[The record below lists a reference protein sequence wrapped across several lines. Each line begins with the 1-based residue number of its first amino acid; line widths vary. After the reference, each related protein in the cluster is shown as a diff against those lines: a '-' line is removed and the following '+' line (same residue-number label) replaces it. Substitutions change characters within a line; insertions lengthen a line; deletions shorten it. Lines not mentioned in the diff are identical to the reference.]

1 MTYNCF
7 GDDYLYIN
15 DFEKFLIREKHASDN
30 TVNAYMKDLE
40 HFEDFVMSRGIAR
53 ITDVS
58 NSDIVAYLME
68 LKKQGRSKSTVNRR
82 LTSIRTF
89 YKFLL
94 REGRVKDNPAE
105 DIKSPRIEKKDIE
118 FLSIDEVNKLMTLP
132 DESIKGIRDRAILE
146 LMYATGIRASELI
159 DMKLDDLNMRMGFV
173 KCTGEHSKARIIPI
187 GRPARHALED
197 YVYDARP
204 VLLKKSTS
212 EKLFVNYAGES
223 MTRQGL
229 WKILKEYGEEA
240 GLKIRLTPQALRNSF
255 AVHMLQNGADI
266 KSIQELMGHE
276 DIAATQAYL
285 AVTKNRIKDVY
296 DRAHPRA

>member
-1 MTYNCF
+1 MNF
-7 GDDYLYIN
+7 N
-15 DFEKFLIREKHASDN
+15 DFETFLIKEKHASEN

-40 HFEDFVMSRGIAR
+40 HFRDFIVSRSIDR
-53 ITDVS
+53 LSDVS

-89 YKFLL
+89 YKYLL
-94 REGRVKDNPAE
+94 REGKVRENPAE

-118 FLSIDEVNKLMTLP
+118 FLSIDEVNRLMTLP
-132 DESIKGIRDRAILE
+132 DESTKGIRDRAILE

-159 DMKLDDLNMRMGFV
+159 DMKIDDLNMRMGFV

-204 VLLKKSTS
+204 VLLKKSTN

-240 GLKIRLTPQALRNSF
+240 GLKIRLTPQVLRNSF

>member
-1 MTYNCF
+1 M
-7 GDDYLYIN
+7 YIN
-15 DFEKFLIREKHASDN
+15 DFEKFLIKEKHASDN

-40 HFEDFVMSRGIAR
+40 HFEDFVVSRGIDR

-94 REGRVKDNPAE
+94 REGKVRENPAE

-187 GRPARHALED
+187 GRPARHARED

-204 VLLKKSTS
+204 VLLKNSTS
-212 EKLFVNYAGES
+212 EKLFVNYAVES

-240 GLKIRLTPQALRNSF
+240 GLKVRLTPQVLRNSF

>member
-1 MTYNCF
+1 
-7 GDDYLYIN
+7 
-15 DFEKFLIREKHASDN
+15 
-30 TVNAYMKDLE
+30 MKDLE
-40 HFEDFVMSRGIAR
+40 HFRDFIVSRSIDR
-53 ITDVS
+53 LSDVS

-89 YKFLL
+89 YKYLL
-94 REGRVKDNPAE
+94 REGKVRENPAE

-118 FLSIDEVNKLMTLP
+118 FLSIDEVNRLMTLP
-132 DESIKGIRDRAILE
+132 DESTKGIRDRAILE

-204 VLLKKSTS
+204 VLLKKSTN

-240 GLKIRLTPQALRNSF
+240 GLKIRLTPQVLRNSF

>member
-1 MTYNCF
+1 M
-7 GDDYLYIN
+7 YIN
-15 DFEKFLIREKHASDN
+15 DFEKFLIREKQASDN

-40 HFEDFVMSRGIAR
+40 HFEDFVVSRGIDR

-94 REGRVKDNPAE
+94 REGKVRENPAE

-204 VLLKKSTS
+204 VLLKNSTN

-240 GLKIRLTPQALRNSF
+240 GLKIRMTPQVLRNSF

>member
-1 MTYNCF
+1 M
-7 GDDYLYIN
+7 YIN
-15 DFEKFLIREKHASDN
+15 DFEKFLIREKQASDN

-40 HFEDFVMSRGIAR
+40 HFEDFVVSRGIDR

-68 LKKQGRSKSTVNRR
+68 LKKQGRSKSPVNRR

-94 REGRVKDNPAE
+94 REGKVRENPAE

-204 VLLKKSTS
+204 VLLKNSTN

-240 GLKIRLTPQALRNSF
+240 GLKIRLTPQVLRNSF

>member
-1 MTYNCF
+1 MNLIF
-7 GDDYLYIN
+7 GDDELNFN
-15 DFEKFLIREKHASDN
+15 DFETFLIKEKHASEN

-40 HFEDFVMSRGIAR
+40 HFRDFIVSRSIDR
-53 ITDVS
+53 LSDVS

-89 YKFLL
+89 YKYLL
-94 REGRVKDNPAE
+94 REGKVRENPAE

-118 FLSIDEVNKLMTLP
+118 FLSIDEVNRLMTLP
-132 DESIKGIRDRAILE
+132 DESTKGIRDRAILE

-159 DMKLDDLNMRMGFV
+159 DMKIDDLNMRMGFV

-204 VLLKKSTS
+204 VLLKKSTN

-240 GLKIRLTPQALRNSF
+240 GLKIRLTPQVLRNSF

>member
-1 MTYNCF
+1 M
-7 GDDYLYIN
+7 YIE

-40 HFEDFVMSRGIAR
+40 HFEDFVVSRGIAR
-53 ITDVS
+53 ITDVA
-58 NSDIVAYLME
+58 NSDIVAYLIE

-89 YKFLL
+89 YKFLV
-94 REGRVKDNPAE
+94 REGKVKENPAE

-118 FLSIDEVNKLMTLP
+118 FLSIDEVNRLMTLP

-240 GLKIRLTPQALRNSF
+240 GLKIRLTPQVLRNSF

>member
-1 MTYNCF
+1 MNF
-7 GDDYLYIN
+7 N
-15 DFEKFLIREKHASDN
+15 DFETFLVKEKHASEN

-40 HFEDFVMSRGIAR
+40 HFRDFIVSRSIDR
-53 ITDVS
+53 LSDVS

-89 YKFLL
+89 YKYLL
-94 REGRVKDNPAE
+94 REGKVRENPAE

-118 FLSIDEVNKLMTLP
+118 FLSIDEVNRLMTLP
-132 DESIKGIRDRAILE
+132 DESTKGIRDRAILE

-204 VLLKKSTS
+204 VLLKKSSS

-240 GLKIRLTPQALRNSF
+240 GLKIRLTPQVLRNSF

>member
-1 MTYNCF
+1 MNF
-7 GDDYLYIN
+7 N
-15 DFEKFLIREKHASDN
+15 DFETFLIKEKHASEN

-40 HFEDFVMSRGIAR
+40 HFRDFIVSRSIDR
-53 ITDVS
+53 LSDVS

-89 YKFLL
+89 YKYLL
-94 REGRVKDNPAE
+94 REGKVRENPAE

-118 FLSIDEVNKLMTLP
+118 FLSIDEVNRLMTLP
-132 DESIKGIRDRAILE
+132 DESTKGIRDRAILE

-204 VLLKKSTS
+204 VLLKKSTN

-240 GLKIRLTPQALRNSF
+240 GLKIRLTPQVLRNSF

-276 DIAATQAYL
+276 DIAATQAYR

>member
-1 MTYNCF
+1 M
-7 GDDYLYIN
+7 YIN
-15 DFEKFLIREKHASDN
+15 DFEKFLIREKQASDN
-30 TVNAYMKDLE
+30 TVNAYIKDLE
-40 HFEDFVMSRGIAR
+40 HFEDFVVSRGIDR

-94 REGRVKDNPAE
+94 REGKVRENPAE

-204 VLLKKSTS
+204 VLLKNSNN

-240 GLKIRLTPQALRNSF
+240 GLKIRLTPQVLRNSF

>member
-1 MTYNCF
+1 MNF
-7 GDDYLYIN
+7 N
-15 DFEKFLIREKHASDN
+15 DFETFLVKEKHASEN

-40 HFEDFVMSRGIAR
+40 HFRDFIVSRSIDR
-53 ITDVS
+53 LSDVS

-89 YKFLL
+89 YKYLL
-94 REGRVKDNPAE
+94 REGKVRENPAE

-118 FLSIDEVNKLMTLP
+118 FLSIDEVNRLMTLP
-132 DESIKGIRDRAILE
+132 DESTKGIRDRAILE

-204 VLLKKSTS
+204 VLLKKSTN

-240 GLKIRLTPQALRNSF
+240 GLKIRLTPQVLRNSF

>member
-1 MTYNCF
+1 MNF
-7 GDDYLYIN
+7 N
-15 DFEKFLIREKHASDN
+15 DFETFLIKEKHASEN

-40 HFEDFVMSRGIAR
+40 HFRDFIVSRSIDR
-53 ITDVS
+53 LSDVS

-89 YKFLL
+89 YKYLL
-94 REGRVKDNPAE
+94 REGKVRENPAE

-118 FLSIDEVNKLMTLP
+118 FLSIDEVNRLMTLP
-132 DESIKGIRDRAILE
+132 DESTKGIRDRAILE

-204 VLLKKSTS
+204 VLLKKSTN

-240 GLKIRLTPQALRNSF
+240 GLKIRLTPQVLRNSF

>member
-1 MTYNCF
+1 MF
-7 GDDYLYIN
+7 ID
-15 DFEKFLIREKHASDN
+15 DFEKYILKEKQAAQN
-30 TVNAYMKDLE
+30 TVNAYIKDME
-40 HFEDFVMSRGIAR
+40 HFEAFVLERGAKDL
-53 ITDVS
+53 TDVS
-58 NSDIVAYLME
+58 NTDIVSYVME
-68 LKKQGRSKSTVNRR
+68 MKKEDKSRSTVNRK

-89 YKFLL
+89 YKFLVK
-94 REGRVKDNPAE
+94 EGKIKENPAE
-105 DIKSPRIEKKDIE
+105 NIKSPRIEKKEIE
-118 FLSIDEVNKLMTLP
+118 YLSIDDVDKLMTLP
-132 DESIKGIRDRAILE
+132 DETIKGKRDRAMLE

-159 DMKLDDLNMRMGFV
+159 DMKLDDCNMRMGFV
-173 KCTGEHSKARIIPI
+173 KCSGEHSKARIIPI
-187 GRPARHALED
+187 GRPARMALETYIYD
-197 YVYDARP
+197 VRPAMLRGGDSDSLFLNYV
-204 VLLKKSTS
+204 
-212 EKLFVNYAGES
+212 GEP

-240 GLKIRLTPQALRNSF
+240 GFKIKLTPQVIRNSF

>member
-1 MTYNCF
+1 M
-7 GDDYLYIN
+7 YIN
-15 DFEKFLIREKHASDN
+15 DFEKFLIREKQASDN

-40 HFEDFVMSRGIAR
+40 HFEDFVVYRGIDR

-94 REGRVKDNPAE
+94 REGKVRENPAE

-204 VLLKKSTS
+204 VLLKNSTN

-240 GLKIRLTPQALRNSF
+240 GLKIRLTPQVLRNSF

>member
-1 MTYNCF
+1 M
-7 GDDYLYIN
+7 YIN
-15 DFEKFLIREKHASDN
+15 DFEKFLIKEKHASDN

-40 HFEDFVMSRGIAR
+40 HFEDFVVSRGIDR

-94 REGRVKDNPAE
+94 REGKVKENPAE

-204 VLLKKSTS
+204 VLLKNSTN

-240 GLKIRLTPQALRNSF
+240 GLKIRLTPQVLRNSF

>member
-1 MTYNCF
+1 MNLIF
-7 GDDYLYIN
+7 GDDELNFN
-15 DFEKFLIREKHASDN
+15 DFETFLIKEKHASEN

-40 HFEDFVMSRGIAR
+40 HFRDFIVSRSIDR
-53 ITDVS
+53 LSDVS

-89 YKFLL
+89 YKYLL
-94 REGRVKDNPAE
+94 REGKVRENPAE

-118 FLSIDEVNKLMTLP
+118 FLSIDEVNRLMTLP
-132 DESIKGIRDRAILE
+132 DESTKGIRDRAILE

-204 VLLKKSTS
+204 VLLKKSTN

-240 GLKIRLTPQALRNSF
+240 GLKIRLTPQVLRNSF

>member
-1 MTYNCF
+1 M
-7 GDDYLYIN
+7 
-15 DFEKFLIREKHASDN
+15 FLIKEKHASDN

-40 HFEDFVMSRGIAR
+40 HFGDFVVSRGIDR
-53 ITDVS
+53 IADVS

-68 LKKQGRSKSTVNRR
+68 LKKQGRTRSTVNRR
-82 LTSIRTF
+82 LTSIRTY

-94 REGRVKDNPAE
+94 KEGKVKENPAE

-118 FLSIDEVNKLMTLP
+118 FLSIDEVNRLMTLP

-240 GLKIRLTPQALRNSF
+240 GLKIRLTPQVLRNSF

>member
-1 MTYNCF
+1 M
-7 GDDYLYIN
+7 YIN
-15 DFEKFLIREKHASDN
+15 DFEKFLIREKQASDN

-40 HFEDFVMSRGIAR
+40 HFEDFVVSRGIDR

-94 REGRVKDNPAE
+94 REGKVRENPAE

-118 FLSIDEVNKLMTLP
+118 FLSIDEVNRLMTLP
-132 DESIKGIRDRAILE
+132 DESTKGIRDRAILE

-204 VLLKKSTS
+204 VLLKKSTN

-240 GLKIRLTPQALRNSF
+240 GLKIRLTPQVLRNSF

>member
-1 MTYNCF
+1 M
-7 GDDYLYIN
+7 YIN
-15 DFEKFLIREKHASDN
+15 DFEKFLIREKQASDN

-40 HFEDFVMSRGIAR
+40 HFEDFVVSRGIDR

-82 LTSIRTF
+82 LASIRTF

-94 REGRVKDNPAE
+94 REGKVRENPAE

-204 VLLKKSTS
+204 VLLKNSTN

-240 GLKIRLTPQALRNSF
+240 GLKIRLTPQVLRNSF

>member
-1 MTYNCF
+1 M
-7 GDDYLYIN
+7 YIN

-40 HFEDFVMSRGIAR
+40 HFEDFVVSRGIDR

-94 REGRVKDNPAE
+94 REGKVRENPAE

-204 VLLKKSTS
+204 VLLKNSTN

-240 GLKIRLTPQALRNSF
+240 GLKIRLTPQVLRNSF

>member
-1 MTYNCF
+1 M
-7 GDDYLYIN
+7 YIN
-15 DFEKFLIREKHASDN
+15 DFEKFLIREKQASDN

-40 HFEDFVMSRGIAR
+40 HFEDFVVSRGIDR

-94 REGRVKDNPAE
+94 REGKVRENPAE

-118 FLSIDEVNKLMTLP
+118 FLSIDDVNKLMTLP

-204 VLLKKSTS
+204 VLLKNSTN

-240 GLKIRLTPQALRNSF
+240 GLKIRLTPQVLRNSF

>member
-1 MTYNCF
+1 M
-7 GDDYLYIN
+7 
-15 DFEKFLIREKHASDN
+15 FLIKEKHASDN

-40 HFEDFVMSRGIAR
+40 HFGDFVMSRGIAR
-53 ITDVS
+53 IADVS

-68 LKKQGRSKSTVNRR
+68 LKKQGRTRSTVNRR
-82 LTSIRTF
+82 LTSIRTY

-94 REGRVKDNPAE
+94 KEGKVKENPAE

-118 FLSIDEVNKLMTLP
+118 FLSIDEVNRLMTLP

-240 GLKIRLTPQALRNSF
+240 GLKIRLTPQVLRNSF

>member
-1 MTYNCF
+1 MNLIF
-7 GDDYLYIN
+7 GDDELNFN
-15 DFEKFLIREKHASDN
+15 DFETFLIKEKHASEN

-40 HFEDFVMSRGIAR
+40 HFRDFIVSRSIDR
-53 ITDVS
+53 LSDVS

-89 YKFLL
+89 YKYLL
-94 REGRVKDNPAE
+94 REGKVRENPAE

-118 FLSIDEVNKLMTLP
+118 FLSIDEVNRLMTLP
-132 DESIKGIRDRAILE
+132 DESTKGIRDRAILE

-204 VLLKKSTS
+204 VLLKKCTN

-240 GLKIRLTPQALRNSF
+240 GLKIRLTPQVLRNSF

>member
-1 MTYNCF
+1 LNF
-7 GDDYLYIN
+7 N
-15 DFEKFLIREKHASDN
+15 DFETFLVKEKHASEN

-40 HFEDFVMSRGIAR
+40 HFRDFIVSRGIDR
-53 ITDVS
+53 LSDVS

-94 REGRVKDNPAE
+94 REGKVRENPAE

-118 FLSIDEVNKLMTLP
+118 FLSIDEVNRLMTLP
-132 DESIKGIRDRAILE
+132 DESTKGIRDRAILE

-204 VLLKKSTS
+204 ILLKKSSS

-240 GLKIRLTPQALRNSF
+240 GLKIRLTPQVLRNSF

>member
-1 MTYNCF
+1 M
-7 GDDYLYIN
+7 YID
-15 DFEKFLIREKHASDN
+15 DFEKFLTKEKQASEN
-30 TVNAYMKDLE
+30 TVNAYIKDLE
-40 HFEDFVMSRGIAR
+40 HFEDFVVSRGISD

-94 REGRVKDNPAE
+94 REGKVKENPAE

-118 FLSIDEVNKLMTLP
+118 FLSIDEVNRLMTLP

-159 DMKLDDLNMRMGFV
+159 DMKLDDLNMRIGFV

-204 VLLKKSTS
+204 VLLKKSTN

-240 GLKIRLTPQALRNSF
+240 GLKIRLTPQVLRNSF

>member
-1 MTYNCF
+1 MF
-7 GDDYLYIN
+7 ID
-15 DFEKFLIREKHASDN
+15 DFEKYILKEKQAAQN
-30 TVNAYMKDLE
+30 TVNAYIKDLE
-40 HFEDFVMSRGIAR
+40 HFEAFVLERGAKDL
-53 ITDVS
+53 TDVS
-58 NSDIVAYLME
+58 NTDIVSYVME
-68 LKKQGRSKSTVNRR
+68 MKKEDKSRSTVNRK

-89 YKFLL
+89 YKFLVK
-94 REGRVKDNPAE
+94 EGKIKENPAE
-105 DIKSPRIEKKDIE
+105 NIKSPRIEKKEIE
-118 FLSIDEVNKLMTLP
+118 YLSIDDVDKLMTLP
-132 DESIKGIRDRAILE
+132 DETIKGKRDRAMLE

-159 DMKLDDLNMRMGFV
+159 DMKLDDCNMRMGFV
-173 KCTGEHSKARIIPI
+173 KCSGEHSKARIIPI
-187 GRPARHALED
+187 GRPARMALETYIYD
-197 YVYDARP
+197 VRPAMLRGGDSDSLFLNYV
-204 VLLKKSTS
+204 
-212 EKLFVNYAGES
+212 GEP

-240 GLKIRLTPQALRNSF
+240 GFKIKLTPQVIRNSF

>member
-1 MTYNCF
+1 MIF
-7 GDDYLYIN
+7 LYIN
-15 DFEKFLIREKHASDN
+15 DFEKFLVKEKHASDN

-40 HFEDFVMSRGIAR
+40 HFEEFVMSREIER

-89 YKFLL
+89 YKYLL
-94 REGRVKDNPAE
+94 REGKVRENPAE

-204 VLLKKSTS
+204 VLLKNNTN

-240 GLKIRLTPQALRNSF
+240 KLKIRLTPQVLRNSF

>member
-1 MTYNCF
+1 MNF
-7 GDDYLYIN
+7 N
-15 DFEKFLIREKHASDN
+15 DFETFLIKEKHASEN

-40 HFEDFVMSRGIAR
+40 HFRDFIVSRSIDR
-53 ITDVS
+53 LSDVS

-89 YKFLL
+89 YKYLL
-94 REGRVKDNPAE
+94 REGKVRENPAE

-118 FLSIDEVNKLMTLP
+118 FLSIDEVNRLMTLP
-132 DESIKGIRDRAILE
+132 DESTKGIRDRAILE

-204 VLLKKSTS
+204 VLLKKSTN

-240 GLKIRLTPQALRNSF
+240 GLKIRLTPQVLRNSF

-285 AVTKNRIKDVY
+285 AVTKNRIKEVY
-296 DRAHPRA
+296 DRAHPST